1 LLRVVEANLEA
12 QRRFVPGFLDGDI
25 ALFRASD
32 RFVEPYQDRYLGWG
46 PVVRGT
52 ITDFE
57 VPGNH
62 SEITEEPHVRVLA
75 QQLDLSLRRAQ
86 QIW

>member
-1 LLRVVEANLEA
+1 M
-12 QRRFVPGFLDGDI
+12 
-25 ALFRASD
+25 
-32 RFVEPYQDRYLGWG
+32 
-46 PVVRGT
+46 VRGT

-75 QQLDLSLRRAQ
+75 QKLDECLLKSQAG
-86 QIW
+86 